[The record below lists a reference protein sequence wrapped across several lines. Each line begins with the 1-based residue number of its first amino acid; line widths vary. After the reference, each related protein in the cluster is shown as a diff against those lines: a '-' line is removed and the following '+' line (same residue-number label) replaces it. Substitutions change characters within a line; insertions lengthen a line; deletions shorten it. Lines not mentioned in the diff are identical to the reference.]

1 MNFLT
6 LSSLV
11 FVVLLGAVW
20 SVRAFMPVT
29 SQASINTEQSPEDHL
44 ILDDVP
50 PPDDTYTPDQRR
62 YS

>member
-20 SVRAFMPVT
+20 SFRSFMPVAQSAVET
-29 SQASINTEQSPEDHL
+29 DQSPEDHL